1 MRIISGKYK
10 SRRIQIPA
18 NLQARPTTDFAR
30 EGLFN
35 VLQNRVD
42 WEETEA
48 LDLFLEQGASPWSLF
63 HGVVPVW

>member
-35 VLQNRVD
+35 VLHNRVD
-42 WEETEA
+42 WEETEE
-48 LDLFLEQGASPWSLF
+48 LDLFSGTGSIDLELVSRG
-63 HGVVPVW
+63 